1 LRSSARLAREPCHR
15 AESARCAIAP
25 RAIRGGDRRAAIRPR
40 RAELLLCVPQMKHSI
55 EPPDPAGARQR
66 NLGRARRAVE

>member
-1 LRSSARLAREPCHR
+1 VV
-15 AESARCAIAP
+15 I
-25 RAIRGGDRRAAIRPR
+25 GAAIRPR